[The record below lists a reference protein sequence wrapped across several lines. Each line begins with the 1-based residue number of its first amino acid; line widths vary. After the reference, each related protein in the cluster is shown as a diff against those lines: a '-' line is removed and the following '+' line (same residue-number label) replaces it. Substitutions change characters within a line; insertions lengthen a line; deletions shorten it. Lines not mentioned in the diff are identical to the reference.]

1 MIFPMRLSGD
11 FIFCITFVGNLRCFW
26 VHYGFTKA
34 HQSITLHK
42 VTYNY
47 TNQFVQRFYHCWVGT
62 QVGRLPEDGSSSVPG
77 NLTGIGWILWM
88 SPTIGK
94 ALPMVKHESKFILNQ
109 TYVDHEAYQWEG
121 SYAYSSIRGGFCTTI
136 RRNSFPPTLEE

>member
-1 MIFPMRLSGD
+1 
-11 FIFCITFVGNLRCFW
+11 
-26 VHYGFTKA
+26 
-34 HQSITLHK
+34 
-42 VTYNY
+42 
-47 TNQFVQRFYHCWVGT
+47 
-62 QVGRLPEDGSSSVPG
+62 
-77 NLTGIGWILWM
+77 M